1 MLFNCLTKNIKAIQA
16 KKDEI
21 HFCFDQYK
29 SQDTLFKNFEEKKT
43 RFKKKTPIDF
53 LNGKNNNE
61 VWSKQLGQFW
71 DTIMDL
77 RI

>member
-29 SQDTLFKNFEEKKT
+29 SQDTLFKNFEKKT
-43 RFKKKTPIDF
+43 RFKKKTPNDESIF
-53 LNGKNNNE
+53 
-61 VWSKQLGQFW
+61 
-71 DTIMDL
+71 
-77 RI
+77 